1 MKTTLVFSALVL
13 FSSSLLS
20 SCASSNPTSSGQPV
34 AAQREE
40 ARKYGTPTRLSS
52 DPSSPLHGLESN
64 KGQVSTKIAEF

>member
-1 MKTTLVFSALVL
+1 MKTTLVFSALVI
-13 FSSSLLS
+13 SATSLLS
-20 SCASSNPTSSGQPV
+20 SCASSDPTSSGQPE

-52 DPSSPLHGLESN
+52 DPSSPLHDFESN